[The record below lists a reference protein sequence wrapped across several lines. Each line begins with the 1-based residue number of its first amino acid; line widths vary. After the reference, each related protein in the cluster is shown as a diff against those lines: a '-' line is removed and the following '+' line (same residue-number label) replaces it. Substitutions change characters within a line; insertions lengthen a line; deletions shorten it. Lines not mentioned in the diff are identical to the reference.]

1 MLFNLDK
8 ISKKNLLE
16 QYRRQALISSLR
28 KIEERKKEKEVDKY
42 NLEQKEIRQNKI
54 LELINKEK
62 FEKKE

>member
-16 QYRRQALISSLR
+16 HYRRQALISSLR

-42 NLEQKEIRQNKI
+42 TLKI
-54 LELINKEK
+54 FVIYY
-62 FEKKE
+62 